1 MQAEFAE
8 ISKITRISAIK
19 LRAFRFRRKTGE
31 ISVLNYCS
39 NVSEISQARWW
50 IETKFAARNFVAKF
64 RAGWTNFRVL
74 RTKFRFHETKFRS
87 CGAKFRLSRI
97 RSWLENTAV
106 IIISCK
112 TTCTCKRDH
121 YFKKKHCNA
130 CYNCGDNLTHNGAFL
145 LFLTLFETSRLRANT
160 CISAIS
166 LKLCITCCYT
176 S

>member
-1 MQAEFAE
+1 MQAKFAE
-8 ISKITRISAIK
+8 ISKIRRIPASFLFQTK
-19 LRAFRFRRKTGE
+19 NRRNFGAT
-31 ISVLNYCS
+31 IVLMSVKFCKQGDESKRN
-39 NVSEISQARWW
+39 
-50 IETKFAARNFVAKF
+50 FAARNFVAKF
-64 RAGWTNFRVL
+64 GAGWTKFRVL
-74 RTKFRFHETKFRS
+74 ITKFRFHETKFRS

-130 CYNCGDNLTHNGAFL
+130 CYNCGDNLIHNGAFL